1 MKRIL
6 AIILVLAL
14 VLSLCAAAEGAF
26 PVTVTDQAGREVT
39 IEQEPETIVCGYYI
53 ATSMLIAL
61 DQDEKLAGIENDAD
75 KRPVYALSAP
85 HLLKLPGMG
94 NVKLFDLEACA
105 ALDPDLVVLPL
116 RQADTAPTLEEL
128 GYTVLFV
135 NPESPELLAQSI
147 SLLGAATGSSER
159 AQALNA
165 HIEGALSA
173 LEEAIGDAEK
183 PSVYLSGNSSF
194 RKTAG
199 PAMYQHNLIERG
211 GGENVAAELSDTY
224 WAEIS
229 YEQLLA
235 WDPEAILMATDASYT
250 AEEVLSDPNL
260 QSLRAVESGRVYKL
274 PNAIESWDSPVPA
287 SFLGSFYL
295 ASVLH
300 PDRFSEQAYAEAV
313 RAFYLEFYGF
323 EPEL

>member
-39 IEQEPETIVCGYYI
+39 IEREPETIVCGYYI

-105 ALDPDLVVLPL
+105 TLDPDLVVLPL

-147 SLLGAATGSSER
+147 SLLGTATGSNER

-173 LEEAIGDAEK
+173 LEAAIGDAEK

-194 RKTAG
+194 LKTAG

-313 RAFYLEFYGF
+313 RTFYTQFYGF
-323 EPEL
+323 VPEL

>member
-14 VLSLCAAAEGAF
+14 GLSLYAAAEGDF
-26 PVTVTDQAGREVT
+26 PVTVTDQAGREVP
-39 IEQEPETIVCGYYI
+39 IEREPETIVCGYYI

-199 PAMYQHNLIERG
+199 SAMYQHNLIERG

-235 WDPEAILMATDASYT
+235 WDPEAILMAADASYT

-287 SFLGSFYL
+287 SFLGSLYL

-313 RAFYLEFYGF
+313 RTFYLEFYGF

>member
-14 VLSLCAAAEGAF
+14 GLSLCAAAEGDF

-39 IEQEPETIVCGYYI
+39 IEREPETIVCGYYI

-105 ALDPDLVVLPL
+105 TLDPDLVVLPL

-173 LEEAIGDAEK
+173 LEAAIGDAEK

-194 RKTAG
+194 LKTAG

-211 GGENVAAELSDTY
+211 CGENVAAELSDTY

-235 WDPEAILMATDASYT
+235 WDPEAILMAADASYT
-250 AEEVLSDPNL
+250 AEELLSDPNL

>member
-39 IEQEPETIVCGYYI
+39 IEREPETIVCGYYI

-105 ALDPDLVVLPL
+105 TLDPDLVVLPL

-135 NPESPELLAQSI
+135 NPESPEQLAQSI
-147 SLLGAATGSSER
+147 SLLGAATGSNER

-194 RKTAG
+194 LKTAG

-287 SFLGSFYL
+287 SFLGSLYL

-300 PDRFSEQAYAEAV
+300 PDRFSEQSYAEAV

>member
-6 AIILVLAL
+6 TVILVLAL
-14 VLSLCAAAEGAF
+14 GLNLCAAAESAF
-26 PVTVTDQAGREVT
+26 TVTVTDQAGREVT
-39 IEQEPETIVCGYYI
+39 IERVPETIVCGYYI

-61 DQDEKLAGIENDAD
+61 DQDEKLVGIENDAD

-85 HLLKLPGMG
+85 HLLDLPGMG

-135 NPESPELLAQSI
+135 NPESPQLLAQSI

-165 HIEGALSA
+165 HIEDALSA
-173 LEEAIGDAEK
+173 LGEAIGGAEK
-183 PSVYLSGNSSF
+183 PSVYLSGNSAF
-194 RKTAG
+194 LKTAG

-224 WAEIS
+224 WAEIA

-235 WDPEAILMATDASYT
+235 WDPEAILMAADASYT
-250 AEEVLSDPNL
+250 AEELLSDPNL

-287 SFLGSFYL
+287 SFLGSLYL

-313 RAFYLEFYGF
+313 RAFYTQFYGF

>member
-6 AIILVLAL
+6 AIMLVLAL
-14 VLSLCAAAEGAF
+14 GLSLCAAAESAF

-39 IEQEPETIVCGYYI
+39 IEREPETIVCGYYI

-61 DQDEKLAGIENDAD
+61 DQDEKLVGIENDAD

-85 HLLKLPGMG
+85 HLLDLPGMG

-173 LEEAIGDAEK
+173 LEAAIGDAEK
-183 PSVYLSGNSSF
+183 PSVYLSGNSAF
-194 RKTAG
+194 LKTAG

-235 WDPEAILMATDASYT
+235 WDPEAILMAADASYT

-260 QSLRAVESGRVYKL
+260 QGLRAVEGGRVYKL

-287 SFLGSFYL
+287 SFLGSLYL

-313 RAFYLEFYGF
+313 RAFYTQFYGF

>member
-6 AIILVLAL
+6 AIMLVLAL
-14 VLSLCAAAEGAF
+14 GLSLCAAAEGAF

-39 IEQEPETIVCGYYI
+39 IEREPETIVCGYYI

-61 DQDEKLAGIENDAD
+61 DQDEKLVGIENDAD

-85 HLLKLPGMG
+85 HLLDLPGMG

-173 LEEAIGDAEK
+173 LGEAIGGAEK
-183 PSVYLSGNSSF
+183 PSVYLSGNSAF
-194 RKTAG
+194 LKTAG

-235 WDPEAILMATDASYT
+235 WDPEAILMAADASYT

-260 QSLRAVESGRVYKL
+260 QSLRAVEGGRVYKL

-287 SFLGSFYL
+287 SFLGSLYL

-313 RAFYLEFYGF
+313 RAFYTQFYGF

>member
-39 IEQEPETIVCGYYI
+39 IEREPETIVCGYYI

-105 ALDPDLVVLPL
+105 TLDPDLVVLPL

-173 LEEAIGDAEK
+173 LEAAIGDAEK

-194 RKTAG
+194 LKTAG

-287 SFLGSFYL
+287 SFLGSLYL

-300 PDRFSEQAYAEAV
+300 PDRFSEQSYAEAV